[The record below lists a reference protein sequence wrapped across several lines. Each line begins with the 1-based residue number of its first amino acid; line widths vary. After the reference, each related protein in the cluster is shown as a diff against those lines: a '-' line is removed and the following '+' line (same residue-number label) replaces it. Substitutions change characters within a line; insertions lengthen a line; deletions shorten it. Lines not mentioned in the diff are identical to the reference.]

1 MVELKTDS
9 ELCALLLVHC
19 EQRYERLEQQYGDQV
34 GEKLKL
40 VYRAETLLC
49 AARELYRRLLAV
61 TQKPS
66 RNVTANC
73 GIPGSVTE
81 GV

>member
-19 EQRYERLEQQYGDQV
+19 EQRYKTLERQYGDQV
-34 GEKLKL
+34 GEKLRL

-61 TQKPS
+61 TQNGG

-73 GIPGSVTE
+73 GISAPAQEV
-81 GV
+81 V